1 MIKFTFNSFLQTK
14 AASNHP
20 FPFIKSK
27 STKRAILPVVFAV
40 RKLAC
45 ELTEFEILQNSD
57 CPFRFLSFWQLIKLK
72 LFKCLR
78 KDDTLGVC
86 FQYFSGEMK

>member
-27 STKRAILPVVFAV
+27 STKTAILPVVFAV
-40 RKLAC
+40 RKLA
-45 ELTEFEILQNSD
+45 S
-57 CPFRFLSFWQLIKLK
+57 
-72 LFKCLR
+72 
-78 KDDTLGVC
+78 
-86 FQYFSGEMK
+86 